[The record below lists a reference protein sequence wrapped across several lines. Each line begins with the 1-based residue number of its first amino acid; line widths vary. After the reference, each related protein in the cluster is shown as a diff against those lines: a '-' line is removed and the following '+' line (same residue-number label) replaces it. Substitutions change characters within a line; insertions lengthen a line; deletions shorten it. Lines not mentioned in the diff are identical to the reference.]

1 MWCIDTQLND
11 TYHSDTQHNEKQHG
25 RLYYNSQ
32 KSIFTIIQSGVML
45 NVVMQNDERHY

>member
-11 TYHSDTQHNEKQHG
+11 TYHNDPQHNENQHG
-25 RLYYNSQ
+25 GLYFNTQ
-32 KSIFTIIQSGVML
+32 KSIFTIVLSGVKM